1 MKKYFFITF
10 SIIALLGILTA
21 CPVASNYPLGKKG
34 AVALN
39 PKLIGTWLTDQQ
51 DIEANQI
58 SITKGTE
65 KNTYNLHVDEKGS
78 MFMADGEDF
87 IAWVAEI
94 KEMKFLVLQQ
104 LVDGQATETYYVYH
118 INMLKD
124 KAFVSSDITLKVL
137 GTEAI
142 TSIDAYREEV
152 KASMEMEGFL
162 TGEISWTKQ

>member
-1 MKKYFFITF
+1 MKKFFIGF

-21 CPVASNYPLGKKG
+21 CPVSSSYPLGKKG

-39 PKLIGTWLTDQQ
+39 PRLLGTWVSDQE

-65 KNTYNLHVDEKGS
+65 KNTYNLHVDVKGS
-78 MFMADGEDF
+78 MFMGDGEDF
-87 IAWVAEI
+87 LAWVAEI

-118 INMLKD
+118 FNLLKD
-124 KAFVSSDITLKVL
+124 NSLVSNDITLKVL
-137 GTEAI
+137 GTDAI

-152 KASMEMEGFL
+152 SASMEMEGFL
-162 TGEISWTKQ
+162 ASEINWTKQ